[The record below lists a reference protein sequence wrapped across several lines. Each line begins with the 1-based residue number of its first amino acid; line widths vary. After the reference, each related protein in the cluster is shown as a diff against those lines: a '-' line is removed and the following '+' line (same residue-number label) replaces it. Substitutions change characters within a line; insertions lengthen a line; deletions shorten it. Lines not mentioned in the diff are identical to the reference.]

1 MRTKTSLRVVLGTMA
16 VAGVLVGTLAVH
28 SGAQPNNAASP
39 PVPGASSG
47 SSGIACPAMEAT
59 DTAIACGPVP
69 VSWCCLGGSVP
80 GITVSGQA
88 SLKGEGAPVRDD
100 AIRRAV
106 AGAKEQAE
114 VAAQAAGV
122 KLGQVLSMQVSS
134 SGYPYPLEAGAASSG
149 VDGSTVPPGVP
160 CPAGAK
166 CTSPSPARIQT
177 FVSVTITW
185 AIG

>member
-1 MRTKTSLRVVLGTMA
+1 MVLGTMV
-16 VAGVLVGTLAVH
+16 VAGLLVGTLAVH
-28 SGAQPNNAASP
+28 SGAEANQAASP

-59 DTAIACGPVP
+59 STAIACGPVP
-69 VSWCCLGGSVP
+69 VPWCCPGGSMS

-88 SLKGEGAPVRDD
+88 SLKGEGTPVRDA

-106 AGAKEQAE
+106 ADAKEQAE

-134 SGYPYPLEAGAASSG
+134 SGYPYPLEAGAASNG

-166 CTSPSPARIQT
+166 CTWPIPVPAQT